1 MAQTSISIEPEAA
14 ALLTEELLDGRT
26 KQTLVTRLLKW
37 YASLPPDARA
47 AIVSGMT
54 VELKVHALES
64 VTQAMRRNPAA
75 FGGSSPARPAVEF
88 RNHDQPDDPPTS
100 GDAEDPPPHR
110 RKSPRK

>member
-75 FGGSSPARPAVEF
+75 FGGSPLARPVVEVQ
-88 RNHDQPDDPPTS
+88 NLDAQADPPES
-100 GDAEDPPPHR
+100 DDAQDPPPPR
-110 RKSPRK
+110 RK